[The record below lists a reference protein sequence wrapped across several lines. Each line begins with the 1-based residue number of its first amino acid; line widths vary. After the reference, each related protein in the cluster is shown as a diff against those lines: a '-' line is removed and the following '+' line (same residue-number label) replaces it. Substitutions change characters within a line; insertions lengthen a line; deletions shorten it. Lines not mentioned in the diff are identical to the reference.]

1 MGSEDELKKIR
12 STDSFA
18 SYPLKHLTATAAR
31 SILEGTLPYVLAQG
45 TDASSSLTL
54 TGSLEDVRA
63 AQRLLSLVDVP
74 TAPATEVITPEH
86 VPAAFLADI
95 LRRAEPN
102 ITVTLQENALILTGS
117 REAVARAKALAPS
130 ADTVNGSAQRVEI
143 YRIRYSS
150 AASLGSM
157 LGAALPGLLVTPS
170 AEAFAPAPARFQPL
184 TGGSL
189 GSGSFSTGGGVSA
202 AIANGS
208 GGAGLGAGGAGGG
221 VSLAGIGSTT
231 SITKS
236 RQLILSGPD
245 AQVDQALRLL
255 KAVDVAPAQVSI
267 EARIM
272 DITNAD
278 TLDLGVQWGSLQA
291 AGGAGGGG
299 GGAGGGI
306 VETFTQGATQN
317 KVSEQNVPDFI
328 RFGRFARSPLS
339 FAAQLQFLQTQN
351 RAKTLANPRISVIDN
366 EDANIFIGDVL
377 RFQILAITSATT
389 GNAFTVQEVPVG
401 IALLVRP
408 RVNDNGDITIKV
420 HPVVSTLTSLVQGL
434 PQTAAR
440 EADTTLRV
448 RDGDTIAIGGLIRD
462 QDIRTVQEVPILAR
476 IPLFG
481 ELFRNRSNQKQRS
494 EVVIFLT
501 IRLLKD
507 GDTPAVPDTASREA
521 K

>member
-1 MGSEDELKKIR
+1 
-12 STDSFA
+12 FA
-18 SYPLKHLTATAAR
+18 NVPLKHLTATAAR
-31 SILEGTLPYVLAQG
+31 SVLEGTLPYLLIQG
-45 TDASSSLTL
+45 GDASGTLTL

-63 AQRLLSLVDVP
+63 AQRLLGLIDVP
-74 TAPATEVITPEH
+74 TAPTAEVIAPQN

-95 LRRAEPN
+95 LRRAEPGV
-102 ITVTLQENALILTGS
+102 TVEVQDNTLIVSGS
-117 REAVARAKALAPS
+117 REAVARAKAIVPA
-130 ADTVNGSAQRVEI
+130 ADTVNGSSQRVEI

-157 LGAALPGLLVTPS
+157 LAAAIPGLAVTAS
-170 AEAFAPAPARFQPL
+170 AEPYAPAPARFQPL

-189 GSGSFSTGGGVSA
+189 GSGGFAS
-202 AIANGS
+202 
-208 GGAGLGAGGAGGG
+208 AGGG
-221 VSLAGIGSTT
+221 VSGALAAGAAMTGGAGVSLAGVGAGSGLST

-236 RQLILSGPD
+236 RQLILSGAD
-245 AQVDQALRLL
+245 AAVENALRLL

-267 EARIM
+267 DARIV
-272 DITNAD
+272 DITNDDA
-278 TLDLGVQWGSLQA
+278 LQLGVQWGSQQA

-299 GGAGGGI
+299 AGGAAAPI
-306 VETFTQGATQN
+306 FTQGATQTPVN
-317 KVSEQNVPDFI
+317 EQNAPDLI
-328 RFGRFARSPLS
+328 RFGRFARSPLN

-351 RAKTLANPRISVIDN
+351 RTKTLANPRISVIDN

-377 RFQILAITSATT
+377 RFQILAVTSATT

-408 RVNDNGDITIKV
+408 RVNDDGDITIKV
-420 HPVVSTLTSLVQGL
+420 HPVVSTLNGFVDGI
-434 PQTAAR
+434 PQTGSR

-462 QDIRTVQEVPILAR
+462 QDIRTVQEVPILAK
-476 IPLFG
+476 IPLLG
-481 ELFRNRSNQKQRS
+481 ELFRNRRNSKQRS

-501 IRLLKD
+501 IRLLPD
-507 GDTPAVPDTASREA
+507 GEVAVSPAPTSAPATIAPQEN